1 LSTKEYGKL
10 RIAER
15 GQLSD
20 NEDMT
25 LRDVEKARERQQQ
38 ALAKFH
44 ETIREAAREFS
55 IREIAKVAG
64 LTKSRIH
71 QIVKSVLLLLVVF
84 LVLPANADAT
94 LRMYGDVKP
103 HHWTWARQASANV
116 PLPDARL
123 QVWLGYDPMYDPVE
137 RALMLP
143 QAGKLGYDYQDEHI
157 LFLHELGHAYDMTGG
172 LDRFERDAFRRA
184 NNTGCGWWSKRC
196 RITWNDG
203 RRPLLPPAEWFAEQ
217 YAACAL
223 GLTREQVDNGG
234 YVTYGWQGPHY
245 RDLAL
250 CNLIRTF

>member
-1 LSTKEYGKL
+1 
-10 RIAER
+10 
-15 GQLSD
+15 
-20 NEDMT
+20 MT

-44 ETIREAAREFS
+44 ETIREAAQEFS

-84 LVLPANADAT
+84 LVLPANADAI
-94 LRMYGDVKP
+94 LRMKGDVRP
-103 HHWTWARQASANV
+103 RHWNWARQASVNV
-116 PLPDARL
+116 PLPDSRL
-123 QVWLGYDPMYDPVE
+123 QIYSGYDPMYEPSE
-137 RALMLP
+137 RVIFLP
-143 QAGKLGYDYQDEHI
+143 RPGGEWDYQDEHI

-203 RRPLLPPAEWFAEQ
+203 THPLLPPAEWFAEQ

-223 GLTREQVDNGG
+223 GLTREQVDNSG
-234 YVTYGWQGPHY
+234 YVTYSWRGPHY
-245 RDLAL
+245 RDMQL
-250 CNLIRTF
+250 CSLIRTF